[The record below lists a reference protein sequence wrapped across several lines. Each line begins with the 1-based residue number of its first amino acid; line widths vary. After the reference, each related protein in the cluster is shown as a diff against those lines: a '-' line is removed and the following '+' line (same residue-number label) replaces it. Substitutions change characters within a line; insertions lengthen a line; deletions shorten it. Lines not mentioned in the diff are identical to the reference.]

1 MAKDAR
7 LESASGITA
16 PDSYLDLWR
25 AKKRS
30 SGQGCPFLSC
40 FALCRTRSSGWDM
53 SCFRLC
59 VRDMVCSSEFL
70 LTQALLSP
78 ISSPIQFRSTS
89 ALSGS
94 FDWFCD
100 VGSEEAHLAVLAS
113 VRRSNWTCR
122 FPASSF
128 HKGERLLGCREGMRW
143 INFSSPSSP

>member
-1 MAKDAR
+1 M
-7 LESASGITA
+7 
-16 PDSYLDLWR
+16 SYV
-25 AKKRS
+25 
-30 SGQGCPFLSC
+30 
-40 FALCRTRSSGWDM
+40 
-53 SCFRLC
+53 RLC
-59 VRDMVCSSEFL
+59 VRDVVCSSEFL

-100 VGSEEAHLAVLAS
+100 VGSEEARLAVLAS

-128 HKGERLLGCREGMRW
+128 HRGEHLLGCKEGMSGPS
-143 INFSSPSSP
+143 FSLLD